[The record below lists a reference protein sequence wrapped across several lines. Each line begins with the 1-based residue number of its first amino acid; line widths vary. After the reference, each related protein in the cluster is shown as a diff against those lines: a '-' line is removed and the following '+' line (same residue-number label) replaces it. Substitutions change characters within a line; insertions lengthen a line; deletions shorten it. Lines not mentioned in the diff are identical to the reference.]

1 MSIRHSA
8 VLLVV
13 AVGLCGCSL
22 SQRSQPTES
31 AEDSVWMRTDGKR
44 ASADPVLAAQFDSD
58 KAACTVAGG
67 GIERACMTQRG
78 YILVPQSQAEATAAR
93 LRAASSPN

>member
-1 MSIRHSA
+1 MSTRRIA
-8 VLLVV
+8 VLILV
-13 AVGLCGCSL
+13 AVGLSGCSL
-22 SQRSQPTES
+22 SQPSQPQSTEN
-31 AEDSVWMRTDGKR
+31 SVWMRTDGQR

-93 LRAASSPN
+93 LRAAN

>member
-1 MSIRHSA
+1 MSILQTA
-8 VLLVV
+8 VLVLV
-13 AVGLCGCSL
+13 AAALSGCNL
-22 SQRSQPTES
+22 SRTSEPQS
-31 AEDSVWMRTDGKR
+31 AENSVWMRTDGKR

-93 LRAASSPN
+93 LRAASTPN

>member
-1 MSIRHSA
+1 MSIRQIA
-8 VLLVV
+8 VLILV
-13 AVGLCGCSL
+13 AVGLSGCSL
-22 SQRSQPTES
+22 SQPSRPQS
-31 AEDSVWMRTDGKR
+31 AENSVWMRTDGKR

-93 LRAASSPN
+93 LRAANQTN